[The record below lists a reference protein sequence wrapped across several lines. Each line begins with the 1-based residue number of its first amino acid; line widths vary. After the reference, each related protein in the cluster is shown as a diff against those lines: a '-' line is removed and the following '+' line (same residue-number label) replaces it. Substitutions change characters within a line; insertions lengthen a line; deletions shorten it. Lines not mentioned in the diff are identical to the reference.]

1 MNGGDNMRNKYIQI
15 RCTEQERQEIIEAA
29 KKERMTVSEFL
40 RQLVWEKMK
49 GSEIK

>member
-1 MNGGDNMRNKYIQI
+1 MRNKYIQI

-29 KKERMTVSEFL
+29 KKERLPVAQFL

-49 GSEIK
+49 GSEKNDRT

>member
-1 MNGGDNMRNKYIQI
+1 MRNKYIQI

-29 KKERMTVSEFL
+29 KKERLPVSEFL